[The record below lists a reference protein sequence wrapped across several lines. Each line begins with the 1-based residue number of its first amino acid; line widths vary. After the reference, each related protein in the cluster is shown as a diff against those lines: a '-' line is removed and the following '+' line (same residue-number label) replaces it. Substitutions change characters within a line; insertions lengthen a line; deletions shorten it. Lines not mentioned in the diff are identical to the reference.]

1 MPMDYSTGYSLRRC
15 GWIRGE
21 WGGRMSCCKMTAPP
35 YTSTKTFAVPE
46 YLKRVDIGVTE
57 ISLSQRTMVFKFKV
71 NDDMKGDIKILVT
84 GTWTADETQL
94 RNKAFKKGFL
104 DKNIDLLVKG
114 FGHIY
119 SGEASDAIAQIRQG
133 VNKELEAAKK
143 VSDALNNEEEKKPKV
158 FKHYVQKYHNV
169 PEANELYEAVLKGK
183 DAFFISIDRENSE
196 GQQVPHYRLSTGF
209 KITSAAAN
217 TVIEIL
223 PRENLTYLS
232 KPYHFEGEKELGE
245 CLKKTSEK
253 TLDQIYQEVKAIVKK
268 YIAASDVHHTILAG
282 DIVFTYFQ
290 DIFGQT
296 HYLYFYGDNGTG
308 KTINLQL
315 LSVLAYRAMYDV
327 DITAA
332 NIFTY
337 YGTIEEGQGVIL
349 EDEADDI
356 DYHQQEKMKIY
367 KKGYNAGG
375 KVSRTET
382 GGDAGRHQEGYYVYG
397 FKAFTGEERLDPDY
411 AKGFNERTFYQECQ
425 AGDPEYDLSEVMSPA
440 GAEEFE
446 KLREEL
452 EDIHKTLLMYRLI
465 HHTDRFPNIDIAV
478 INREKQL
485 VKPLI
490 RLFQGTQSQKE
501 IAQALG
507 ELLAARRGIKRDTLE
522 YAIYTVLNRL
532 IETYKTHSF
541 IAKRIYVELKDE
553 LDGKYKDE
561 EKDQSFET
569 PVHGKVSHKKITS
582 ICENRFGAKKE
593 HTKDGNMLTFDEA
606 RFKKVNEAY
615 SLEGQGVQIIKEQ
628 TSLKVGDGVTE
639 VTENNRSDP
648 VSTEKQR
655 DTYDG
660 NRYEM
665 QEDIKYS
672 EETEEE
678 TEESEEEE
686 EEENF

>member
-1 MPMDYSTGYSLRRC
+1 LTTPYS
-15 GWIRGE
+15 
-21 WGGRMSCCKMTAPP
+21 P
-35 YTSTKTFAVPE
+35 TKTFDVPE
-46 YLKRVDIGVTE
+46 YLKREDVGVTE

-71 NDDMKGDIKILVT
+71 NDDMKGDIKIVIT
-84 GTWTADETQL
+84 GTWAIDETQL
-94 RNKAFKKGFL
+94 RKRALKKGFL

-119 SGEASDAIAQIRQG
+119 SGEASDTIAQIRHG
-133 VNKELEAAKK
+133 VNKEIEAAK
-143 VSDALNNEEEKKPKV
+143 VADALDEDGDKKPKV
-158 FKHYVQKYHNV
+158 FKYYIQKYHNAA
-169 PEANELYEAVLKGK
+169 EGNELYEAVLVGK
-183 DAFFISIDRENSE
+183 DAYFVSIDRDGGEAVNNKEGRIKSRLTNAFSIPNALGNS
-196 GQQVPHYRLSTGF
+196 
-209 KITSAAAN
+209 I
-217 TVIEIL
+217 IEIL

-232 KPYHFEGEKELGE
+232 KPFQFESQREIDEYVE
-245 CLKKTSEK
+245 KTSK
-253 TLDQIYQEVKAIVKK
+253 LTLDQIYQDVKAIVKK

-315 LSVLAYRAMYDV
+315 LSVIAYRAMYDV

-349 EDEADDI
+349 EDEADDL

-382 GGDAGRHQEGYYVYG
+382 GGDAGRHQEGYFVYG

-452 EDIHKTLLMYRLI
+452 EDIHKTLLMFRLI
-465 HHTDRFPNIDIAV
+465 HHTDKFPNIEVAV
-478 INREKQL
+478 KNREKQL

-490 RLFQGTQSQKE
+490 RLFQGAKNSQIE
-501 IAQALG
+501 IARALG
-507 ELLAARRGIKRDTLE
+507 ELLSARRGIKKDTLE
-522 YAIYTVLNRL
+522 YAVYTALDRL
-532 IETYKTHSF
+532 ITTEGNTYSF

-582 ICENRFGAKKE
+582 ICEDRFGAKKTHTE
-593 HTKDGNMLTFDEA
+593 HGNLLTFDEE
-606 RFKKVNEAY
+606 RFKNVKVAY
-615 SLEGQGVQIIKEQ
+615 SFEGEGVQIIKEDSSR
-628 TSLKVGDGVTE
+628 TLADGMTE
-639 VTENNRSDP
+639 LTENNRSDP

-655 DTYDG
+655 H
-660 NRYEM
+660 RRR
-665 QEDIKYS
+665 KS
-672 EETEEE
+672 L
-678 TEESEEEE
+678 
-686 EEENF
+686 

>member
-1 MPMDYSTGYSLRRC
+1 LTTPYS
-15 GWIRGE
+15 
-21 WGGRMSCCKMTAPP
+21 P
-35 YTSTKTFAVPE
+35 TKTFDVPE
-46 YLKRVDIGVTE
+46 YLKREDVGVTE

-71 NDDMKGDIKILVT
+71 NDDMKGDIKIVIT
-84 GTWTADETQL
+84 GTWAIDETQL
-94 RNKAFKKGFL
+94 RKRALKKGFL

-119 SGEASDAIAQIRQG
+119 SGEASDTIAQIRHG
-133 VNKELEAAKK
+133 VNKEIEAAK
-143 VSDALNNEEEKKPKV
+143 VADALDEDGDKKPKV
-158 FKHYVQKYHNV
+158 FKYYIQKYHNAA
-169 PEANELYEAVLKGK
+169 EGNELYEAVLVGK
-183 DAFFISIDRENSE
+183 DAYFVSIDRDGGEAVNNKEGRIKSRLTNAFSIPNALGNS
-196 GQQVPHYRLSTGF
+196 
-209 KITSAAAN
+209 I
-217 TVIEIL
+217 IEIL

-232 KPYHFEGEKELGE
+232 KPFQFESQREIDEYVE
-245 CLKKTSEK
+245 KTSK
-253 TLDQIYQEVKAIVKK
+253 LTLDQIYQDVKAIVKK

-315 LSVLAYRAMYDV
+315 LSVIAYRAMYDV

-349 EDEADDI
+349 EDEADDL

-382 GGDAGRHQEGYYVYG
+382 GGDAGRHQEGYFVYG

-452 EDIHKTLLMYRLI
+452 EDIHKTLLMFRLI
-465 HHTDRFPNIDIAV
+465 HHTDKFPNIEVAV
-478 INREKQL
+478 KNREKQL

-490 RLFQGTQSQKE
+490 RLFQGAKNSQIE
-501 IAQALG
+501 IARALG
-507 ELLAARRGIKRDTLE
+507 ELLSARRGIKKDTLE
-522 YAIYTVLNRL
+522 YAVYTALDRL
-532 IETYKTHSF
+532 ITTEGNTYSF

-582 ICENRFGAKKE
+582 ICEDRFGAKKTHTE
-593 HTKDGNMLTFDEA
+593 HGNLLTFDEE
-606 RFKKVNEAY
+606 RFKNVKVAY
-615 SLEGQGVQIIKEQ
+615 SFEGEGVQIIKEDSSR
-628 TSLKVGDGVTE
+628 TLADGMTE
-639 VTENNRSDP
+639 LTENNRSDP

-655 DTYDG
+655 DTDDG
-660 NRYEM
+660 NRNEM

-678 TEESEEEE
+678 TEETEEEE
-686 EEENF
+686 EEENV

>member
-1 MPMDYSTGYSLRRC
+1 LTTPYS
-15 GWIRGE
+15 
-21 WGGRMSCCKMTAPP
+21 P
-35 YTSTKTFAVPE
+35 TKTFDVPE
-46 YLKRVDIGVTE
+46 YLKREDVGVTE

-71 NDDMKGDIKILVT
+71 NDDMKGDIKIVIT
-84 GTWTADETQL
+84 GTWAIDETQL
-94 RNKAFKKGFL
+94 RKRALKKGFL

-119 SGEASDAIAQIRQG
+119 SGEASDTIAQIRHG
-133 VNKELEAAKK
+133 VNKEIEAAK
-143 VSDALNNEEEKKPKV
+143 VADALDEDGDKKPKV
-158 FKHYVQKYHNV
+158 FKYYIQKYHNAA
-169 PEANELYEAVLKGK
+169 EGNELYEAVLVGK
-183 DAFFISIDRENSE
+183 DAYFVSIDRDGGEAVNNKEGRIKSRLTNAFSIPNALGNS
-196 GQQVPHYRLSTGF
+196 
-209 KITSAAAN
+209 I
-217 TVIEIL
+217 IEIL

-232 KPYHFEGEKELGE
+232 KPFQFESQREIDEYVE
-245 CLKKTSEK
+245 KTSK
-253 TLDQIYQEVKAIVKK
+253 LTLDQIYQDVKAIVKK

-315 LSVLAYRAMYDV
+315 LSVIAYRAMYDV

-349 EDEADDI
+349 EDEADDL

-382 GGDAGRHQEGYYVYG
+382 GGDAGRHQEGYFVYG

-452 EDIHKTLLMYRLI
+452 EDIHKTLLMFRLI
-465 HHTDRFPNIDIAV
+465 HHTDKFPNIEVAV
-478 INREKQL
+478 KNREKQL

-490 RLFQGTQSQKE
+490 RLFQGAKNSQIE
-501 IAQALG
+501 IARALG
-507 ELLAARRGIKRDTLE
+507 ELLSARRGIKKDTLE
-522 YAIYTVLNRL
+522 YAVYTALDRL
-532 IETYKTHSF
+532 ITTEGNTYSF

-582 ICENRFGAKKE
+582 ICEDRFGAKKTHTE
-593 HTKDGNMLTFDEA
+593 HGNLLTFDEE
-606 RFKKVNEAY
+606 RFKNVKVAY
-615 SLEGQGVQIIKEQ
+615 SFEGEGVQIIKEDSSR
-628 TSLKVGDGVTE
+628 TLADGMTE
-639 VTENNRSDP
+639 LTENNRSDP

-655 DTYDG
+655 DTDDG
-660 NRYEM
+660 NRNEM

-678 TEESEEEE
+678 TEEEE
-686 EEENF
+686 EEENV

>member
-1 MPMDYSTGYSLRRC
+1 LTTPYS
-15 GWIRGE
+15 
-21 WGGRMSCCKMTAPP
+21 P
-35 YTSTKTFAVPE
+35 TKTFDVPE
-46 YLKRVDIGVTE
+46 YLKREDVGVTE

-71 NDDMKGDIKILVT
+71 NDDMKGDIKIVIT
-84 GTWTADETQL
+84 GTWAIDETQL
-94 RNKAFKKGFL
+94 RKRALKKGFL

-119 SGEASDAIAQIRQG
+119 SGEASDTIAQIRHG
-133 VNKELEAAKK
+133 VNKEIEAAK
-143 VSDALNNEEEKKPKV
+143 VADALDEDGDKKPKV
-158 FKHYVQKYHNV
+158 FKYYIQKYHNAA
-169 PEANELYEAVLKGK
+169 EGNELYEAVLVGK
-183 DAFFISIDRENSE
+183 DAYFVSIDRDGGEAVNNKEGRIKSRLTNAFSIPNALGNS
-196 GQQVPHYRLSTGF
+196 
-209 KITSAAAN
+209 I
-217 TVIEIL
+217 IEIL

-232 KPYHFEGEKELGE
+232 KPFQFESQREIDEYVE
-245 CLKKTSEK
+245 KTSK
-253 TLDQIYQEVKAIVKK
+253 LTLDQIYQDVKAIVKK

-315 LSVLAYRAMYDV
+315 LSVIAYRAMYDV

-349 EDEADDI
+349 EDEADDL

-382 GGDAGRHQEGYYVYG
+382 GGDAGRHQEGYFVYG

-452 EDIHKTLLMYRLI
+452 EDIHKTLLMFRLI
-465 HHTDRFPNIDIAV
+465 HHTDKFPNIEVAV
-478 INREKQL
+478 KNREKQL

-490 RLFQGTQSQKE
+490 RLFQGAKNSQIE
-501 IAQALG
+501 IARALG
-507 ELLAARRGIKRDTLE
+507 ELLSARRGIKKDTLE
-522 YAIYTVLNRL
+522 YAVYTALDRL
-532 IETYKTHSF
+532 ITTEGNTYSF

-582 ICENRFGAKKE
+582 ICEDRFGAKKTHTE
-593 HTKDGNMLTFDEA
+593 HGNLLTFDEE
-606 RFKKVNEAY
+606 RFKNVKVAY
-615 SLEGQGVQIIKEQ
+615 SFEGEGVQIIKEDSSR
-628 TSLKVGDGVTE
+628 TLADGMTE
-639 VTENNRSDP
+639 LTENNRSDP

-655 DTYDG
+655 DTDDG
-660 NRYEM
+660 NRNEM

-672 EETEEE
+672 EETDEE
-678 TEESEEEE
+678 TEETEEEE
-686 EEENF
+686 EEENV

>member
-1 MPMDYSTGYSLRRC
+1 LTTPYS
-15 GWIRGE
+15 
-21 WGGRMSCCKMTAPP
+21 P
-35 YTSTKTFAVPE
+35 TKTFDVPE
-46 YLKRVDIGVTE
+46 YLKREDVGVTE

-71 NDDMKGDIKILVT
+71 NDDMKGDIKIVIT
-84 GTWTADETQL
+84 GTWAIDETQL
-94 RNKAFKKGFL
+94 RKRALKKGFL

-119 SGEASDAIAQIRQG
+119 SGEASDTIAQIRHG
-133 VNKELEAAKK
+133 VNKEIEAAK
-143 VSDALNNEEEKKPKV
+143 VADALDEDGDKKPKV
-158 FKHYVQKYHNV
+158 FKYYIQKYHNAA
-169 PEANELYEAVLKGK
+169 EGNELYEAVLVGK
-183 DAFFISIDRENSE
+183 DAYFVSIDRDGGEAVNNKEGRIKSRLTNAFSIPNALGNS
-196 GQQVPHYRLSTGF
+196 
-209 KITSAAAN
+209 I
-217 TVIEIL
+217 IEIL

-232 KPYHFEGEKELGE
+232 KPFQFESQREIDEYVE
-245 CLKKTSEK
+245 KTSK
-253 TLDQIYQEVKAIVKK
+253 LTLDQIYQDVKAIVKK

-315 LSVLAYRAMYDV
+315 LSVIAYRAMYDV

-349 EDEADDI
+349 EDEADDL

-382 GGDAGRHQEGYYVYG
+382 GGDAGRHQEGYFVYG

-452 EDIHKTLLMYRLI
+452 EDIHKTLLMFRLI
-465 HHTDRFPNIDIAV
+465 HHTDKFPNIEVAV
-478 INREKQL
+478 KNREKQL

-490 RLFQGTQSQKE
+490 RLFQGAKNSQIE
-501 IAQALG
+501 IARALG
-507 ELLAARRGIKRDTLE
+507 ELLSARRGIKKDTLE
-522 YAIYTVLNRL
+522 YAVYTALDRL
-532 IETYKTHSF
+532 ITTEGNTYSF

-582 ICENRFGAKKE
+582 ICEDRFGAKKTHTE
-593 HTKDGNMLTFDEA
+593 HGNLLTFDEE
-606 RFKKVNEAY
+606 RFKNVKEAY
-615 SLEGQGVQIIKEQ
+615 SFEGEGVQIIKEDSSR
-628 TSLKVGDGVTE
+628 TLADGMTE
-639 VTENNRSDP
+639 LTENNRSDP

-655 DTYDG
+655 DTDDG
-660 NRYEM
+660 NRNEM

-678 TEESEEEE
+678 TEETEEEE
-686 EEENF
+686 EEENV

>member
-1 MPMDYSTGYSLRRC
+1 LTTPYS
-15 GWIRGE
+15 
-21 WGGRMSCCKMTAPP
+21 P
-35 YTSTKTFAVPE
+35 TKTFDVPE
-46 YLKRVDIGVTE
+46 YLKREDVGVTE

-71 NDDMKGDIKILVT
+71 NDDMKGDIKIVIT
-84 GTWTADETQL
+84 GTWAIDETQL
-94 RNKAFKKGFL
+94 RKRALKKGFL

-119 SGEASDAIAQIRQG
+119 SGEASDTIAQIRHG
-133 VNKELEAAKK
+133 VNKEIEAAK
-143 VSDALNNEEEKKPKV
+143 VADALDEDGDKKPKV
-158 FKHYVQKYHNV
+158 FKYYIQKYHNAA
-169 PEANELYEAVLKGK
+169 EGNELYEAVLVGK
-183 DAFFISIDRENSE
+183 DAYFVSIDRDGGEAVNNKEGRIKSRLTNAFSIPNALGNS
-196 GQQVPHYRLSTGF
+196 
-209 KITSAAAN
+209 I
-217 TVIEIL
+217 IEIL

-232 KPYHFEGEKELGE
+232 KPFQFESQREIDEYVE
-245 CLKKTSEK
+245 KTSK
-253 TLDQIYQEVKAIVKK
+253 LTLDQIYQDVKAIVKK

-315 LSVLAYRAMYDV
+315 LSVIAYRAMYDV

-349 EDEADDI
+349 EDEADDL

-382 GGDAGRHQEGYYVYG
+382 GGDAGRHQEGYFVYG

-452 EDIHKTLLMYRLI
+452 EDIHKTLLMFRLI
-465 HHTDRFPNIDIAV
+465 HHTDKFPNIEVAV
-478 INREKQL
+478 KNREKQL

-490 RLFQGTQSQKE
+490 RLFQGAKNSQIE
-501 IAQALG
+501 IARALG
-507 ELLAARRGIKRDTLE
+507 ELLSARRGIKKDTLE
-522 YAIYTVLNRL
+522 YAVYTALDRL
-532 IETYKTHSF
+532 ITTEGNTYSF

-582 ICENRFGAKKE
+582 ICEDRFGAKKTHTE
-593 HTKDGNMLTFDEA
+593 HGNLLTFDEE
-606 RFKKVNEAY
+606 RFKKVKEAY
-615 SLEGQGVQIIKEQ
+615 SFEGEGVQIIKEDSSR
-628 TSLKVGDGVTE
+628 TLADGMTE
-639 VTENNRSDP
+639 LTENNRSDP

-655 DTYDG
+655 DTDDG
-660 NRYEM
+660 NRNEM

-678 TEESEEEE
+678 TEETEEEE
-686 EEENF
+686 EEENV

>member
-1 MPMDYSTGYSLRRC
+1 LTTPYS
-15 GWIRGE
+15 
-21 WGGRMSCCKMTAPP
+21 P
-35 YTSTKTFAVPE
+35 TKTFDVPE
-46 YLKRVDIGVTE
+46 YLKREDVGVTE

-71 NDDMKGDIKILVT
+71 NDDMKGDIKIVIT
-84 GTWTADETQL
+84 GTWAIDETQL
-94 RNKAFKKGFL
+94 RKRALKKGFL

-119 SGEASDAIAQIRQG
+119 SGEASDTIAQIRHG
-133 VNKELEAAKK
+133 VNKEIEAAK
-143 VSDALNNEEEKKPKV
+143 VADALDEDGDKKPKV
-158 FKHYVQKYHNV
+158 FKYYIQKYHNAA
-169 PEANELYEAVLKGK
+169 EGNELYEAVLVGK
-183 DAFFISIDRENSE
+183 DAYFVSIDRDGGEAVNNKEGRIKSRLTNAFSIPNALGNS
-196 GQQVPHYRLSTGF
+196 
-209 KITSAAAN
+209 I
-217 TVIEIL
+217 IEIL

-232 KPYHFEGEKELGE
+232 KPFQFESQREIDEYVE
-245 CLKKTSEK
+245 KTSK
-253 TLDQIYQEVKAIVKK
+253 LTLDQIYQDVKAIVKK

-315 LSVLAYRAMYDV
+315 LSVIAYRAMYDV

-349 EDEADDI
+349 EDEADDL

-382 GGDAGRHQEGYYVYG
+382 GGDAGRHQEGYFVYG

-452 EDIHKTLLMYRLI
+452 EDIHKTLLMFRLI
-465 HHTDRFPNIDIAV
+465 HHTDKFPNIEVAV
-478 INREKQL
+478 KNREKQL

-490 RLFQGTQSQKE
+490 RLFQGAKNSQVE
-501 IAQALG
+501 IARALG
-507 ELLAARRGIKRDTLE
+507 ELLSARRGIKKDTLE
-522 YAIYTVLNRL
+522 YAVYTALDRL
-532 IETYKTHSF
+532 ITTEGNTYSF

-582 ICENRFGAKKE
+582 ICEDRFGAKKTHTE
-593 HTKDGNMLTFDEA
+593 HGNLLTFDEE
-606 RFKKVNEAY
+606 RFKNVKEAY
-615 SLEGQGVQIIKEQ
+615 SFEGEGVQIIKEDSSR
-628 TSLKVGDGVTE
+628 TLADGMTE
-639 VTENNRSDP
+639 LTENNRSDP

-655 DTYDG
+655 DTDDG
-660 NRYEM
+660 NRNEM

-678 TEESEEEE
+678 TEETEEEE
-686 EEENF
+686 EEENV

>member
-1 MPMDYSTGYSLRRC
+1 L
-15 GWIRGE
+15 
-21 WGGRMSCCKMTAPP
+21 TAPP
-35 YTSTKTFAVPE
+35 YSPTKTFDVPE
-46 YLKRVDIGVTE
+46 YLKREDIGVTE
-57 ISLSQRTMVFKFKV
+57 ISLSQRTMVFEFKV
-71 NDDMKGDIKILVT
+71 NDDMKGDIKILIT
-84 GTWTADETQL
+84 GTWAIDETQL
-94 RNKAFKKGFL
+94 RKRALKKGFL

-119 SGEASDAIAQIRQG
+119 SGDASDTISQIRHG
-133 VNKELEAAKK
+133 VNRELEAAK
-143 VSDALNNEEEKKPKV
+143 VAHVLDEDSDKKPKV
-158 FKHYVQKYHNV
+158 FKHYIQKYHNAV
-169 PEANELYEAVLKGK
+169 EGNELYEAVLVGK
-183 DAFFISIDRENSE
+183 DAYFVSIDRDGEVNKEGHDVRSRLTNSFSIPNAL
-196 GQQVPHYRLSTGF
+196 GNS
-209 KITSAAAN
+209 I
-217 TVIEIL
+217 IEIL

-232 KPYHFEGEKELGE
+232 KPYQFESQKEIDEYLE
-245 CLKKTSEK
+245 KTSK
-253 TLDQIYQEVKAIVKK
+253 LTLDQIYQDVKTVVKK
-268 YIAASDVHHTILAG
+268 YIAASDTHHTILAG

-349 EDEADDI
+349 EDEADDL

-382 GGDAGRHQEGYYVYG
+382 GGDSGRHQEGYYVYG

-411 AKGFNERTFYQECQ
+411 AKGFNERTLYEECQ
-425 AGDPEYDLSEVMSPA
+425 AGDPQYDLSEVMSPA

-446 KLREEL
+446 DLRREL
-452 EDIHKTLLMYRLI
+452 EDLHKTLLAFRLI
-465 HHTDRFPNIDIAV
+465 HHTDKFPNIEVAV
-478 INREKQL
+478 KNREKQL

-490 RLFQGTQSQKE
+490 RLFQCAKNSQME
-501 IAQALG
+501 IARALG
-507 ELLAARRGIKRDTLE
+507 ELLAARRGIKKDTLE
-522 YAIYTVLNRL
+522 YAVYTALDRL
-532 IETYKTHSF
+532 TTEGNTYSF